1 MSAASD
7 KYAKDVADYIK
18 SFGIDASRPPVGV
31 KYPDIQ
37 VTYKGIT
44 TWIEVKMNHTDN
56 LGNTRVSYNAGEWD
70 AAKPLDPVKK
80 FAIKYLS
87 ESQKTEQFLKDIAK
101 FAAKDW
107 ENMILPSTKGPL
119 SDPKAVPYEVVKAY
133 FKTRSQYILTVSGV
147 DLGKLVTAHYLE
159 AKAEPAEY
167 MQAGDDFYMIGT
179 TNPLKL
185 ARDIPVLGA
194 GGSCKGD
201 FKMRIGVRSS
211 SSAFY
216 EIQPEIKITNMPKS
230 PYSLKPGTTK
240 KNPFLK

>member
-1 MSAASD
+1 ML
-7 KYAKDVADYIK
+7 
-18 SFGIDASRPPVGV
+18 
-31 KYPDIQ
+31 
-37 VTYKGIT
+37 
-44 TWIEVKMNHTDN
+44 WLMNSPSLN
-56 LGNTRVSYNAGEWD
+56 
-70 AAKPLDPVKK
+70 
-80 FAIKYLS
+80 
-87 ESQKTEQFLKDIAK
+87 LKDSMEFFHTYMYAPLQGKRHIYEDRGIRLGTAV
-101 FAAKDW
+101 ATSDW
-107 ENMILPSTKGPL
+107 EVLASLLVGSKGNGG
-119 SDPKAVPYEVVKAY
+119 
-133 FKTRSQYILTVSGV
+133 VSGV